1 MASVLDKLVDNQGS
15 SYKSNSWYRNNV
27 KKIYDKATARKLMN
41 QGKLIGRPSVGRLN
55 LFFYDPKTKDRLPY
69 YDRFP
74 LVLPLETIKGG
85 FMGLNF
91 HYLPPVLRLKLLEEM
106 SQWSVKNDLSKNNRF
121 ELIDIDVEG
130 SEYQILKNLNFNKYS
145 FKLILVE
152 THIGYLH
159 FKQQSDKIHNL
170 LKSKNYNYLKKFGE
184 TTVYENV
191 EG

>member
-121 ELIDIDVEG
+121 DVSYNRVSGIPLIRPTIKKYLWSHVRSSFLRIDVGEAAIAC
-130 SEYQILKNLNFNKYS
+130 YLPVQQ
-145 FKLILVE
+145 FKKRSAAYVY
-152 THIGYLH
+152 G
-159 FKQQSDKIHNL
+159 QSRGMI
-170 LKSKNYNYLKKFGE
+170 
-184 TTVYENV
+184 
-191 EG
+191 